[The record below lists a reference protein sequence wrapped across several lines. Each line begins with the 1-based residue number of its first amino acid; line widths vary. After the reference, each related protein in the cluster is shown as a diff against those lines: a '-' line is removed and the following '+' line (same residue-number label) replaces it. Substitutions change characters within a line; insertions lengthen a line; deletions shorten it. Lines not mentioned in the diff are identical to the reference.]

1 MAHHDSLAWKTI
13 QDQLSKLTG
22 CSLITL
28 SPPQKDMRSAC
39 ESALEHPICNLVHLD
54 PEMKKKCEQEC
65 ENQILQA
72 DRSEQQKQFK
82 CYANLN
88 LFAIPV
94 KMDGHD
100 RRVIVGGK
108 VYFSYQELEEF
119 KKRSASLKIDPQRI
133 IARSDAIKILDRDS
147 FNGAIQLVDSVA
159 SAFFRNL
166 SQKKLSDSRSNK
178 LNTLFNLFQELGQNL
193 GERDFYGLLL
203 NALGIIFNGSTVAV
217 LKFDPVAREY
227 KTFEAFGKKIFEMAD
242 FSGNEKNPL
251 LIKTIE
257 GGKPYF
263 TQDLLEIVKGGF
275 PEECNLLHLFPLGKS
290 EKTGSI
296 LIFLDTPLSNDE
308 VQLIA
313 LFINQASIIL
323 ENQLLSETLKNYR
336 KDSKTLTEFSHT
348 LSSALDTEE
357 LFKTIVDQTT
367 SILHA
372 EKGSL
377 MLLDEESGDL
387 KIRTIKG
394 MNPKIV
400 QGYRIQT
407 GEGIAGR
414 VLEDGLPLAV
424 QNMETDPRVLLPKRA
439 RYKTSS
445 FISVPIKLNHR
456 TIGVINVADK
466 VNEPV
471 FSDKDLQIALT
482 ISGFASM
489 AIERSEFYRRSEEFR
504 QISITDP
511 LSGLLNRRYFQERL
525 AEEMER
531 SKRHKLPLSLIIMD
545 IDNFKKFN
553 DLHGHLA
560 GDEAIRLVGSSLR
573 NNIRTI
579 DVAARYGGEEF
590 TVILPQTTK
599 TDATQIA
606 QRVCME
612 IEKNA
617 LITNDQNRT
626 FGITVSIGLAT
637 FPEDAEAL
645 EDLFKHADRALYSA
659 KAAGKNRVVVYTP

>member
-1 MAHHDSLAWKTI
+1 
-13 QDQLSKLTG
+13 
-22 CSLITL
+22 
-28 SPPQKDMRSAC
+28 
-39 ESALEHPICNLVHLD
+39 
-54 PEMKKKCEQEC
+54 
-65 ENQILQA
+65 
-72 DRSEQQKQFK
+72 
-82 CYANLN
+82 
-88 LFAIPV
+88 
-94 KMDGHD
+94 MDGHD

-119 KKRSASLKIDPQRI
+119 KKKSAALKIDPQRI
-133 IARSDAIKILDRDS
+133 IARSESIKILDRDS
-147 FNGAIQLVDSVA
+147 FNSAIQLVESVA
-159 SAFFRNL
+159 TAFFKNL

-178 LNTLFNLFQELGQNL
+178 LNTLFNLFHELDQNL

-217 LKFDPVAREY
+217 LKYDPVAREY

-251 LIKTIE
+251 LKKAVE
-257 GGKPYF
+257 EGKPYF

-275 PEECNLLHLFPLGKS
+275 PEECNLLHLFPLGKP
-290 EKTGSI
+290 EKSRSI
-296 LIFLDTPLSNDE
+296 LIFLDTPLSNEDI
-308 VQLIA
+308 QLID

-323 ENQLLSETLKNYR
+323 DNQLLTETLRNYR

-387 KIRTIKG
+387 KIKTIKG

-407 GEGIAGR
+407 GEGIAGK
-414 VLEDGLPLAV
+414 VLEEGLPLAV
-424 QNMETDPRVLLPKRA
+424 QNMETDSRILLPKRA

-466 VNEPV
+466 ITEPV

-482 ISGFASM
+482 ISGYASM

-545 IDNFKKFN
+545 IDNFKNFN

-560 GDEAIRLVGSSLR
+560 GDEAIRLVGLSLR

-599 TDATQIA
+599 ADATQIA

-617 LITNDQNRT
+617 LIATEQNRT
-626 FGITVSIGLAT
+626 SGITVSLGLAT
-637 FPEDAEAL
+637 FPEDAESL

-659 KAAGKNRVVVYTP
+659 KASGKNRVVVYTP